1 MGSRQITPVE
11 QQRTRDDRHDNSKRD
26 LRDRN
31 RVSADEEYEVR
42 HFAEQNRIT
51 PEQVVALIAKV
62 GNDRAKLTEAAKQLR
77 DNAS

>member
-1 MGSRQITPVE
+1 
-11 QQRTRDDRHDNSKRD
+11 

-42 HFAEQNRIT
+42 HFADQNRIT